1 MENKVYFF
9 NTLTRKVEQFI
20 PNVDGKVAMYTCG
33 PTVYHFAH
41 IGNLRSYIMEDI
53 LEKTLR
59 YVGYDVK
66 RVMNITDVGHLTSD
80 ADTGEDKMLKGAKRE
95 HKTVMEIAK
104 YYTDAFFDDCRKLN
118 IKRPDVVEPATNCI
132 HEFINMVKVLLEKDY
147 AYIAGGN
154 VYFDTSKL
162 DDYYVFSSQSEKE
175 LMVGV
180 RDDVSEDIN
189 KKNKADFVLWF
200 TKSKFDNQEL
210 KWDSPWGV
218 GYPGWHIEC
227 SCISMKHLGEYMDI
241 HCGGVDNIFPH
252 HTNEIAQSEAYL
264 GHKWCNY
271 WFHVHHLND
280 KSGKMSKSKG
290 EFLTVSLLEEK
301 GYNPLVY
308 RLFCLQSHYR
318 KPLEFS
324 YEVLDNM
331 TTAYNKLIKKIGE
344 LKADGSVDEEAF
356 AGFRNKFEDAI
367 CSDLNTSSAI
377 TVIYDVLRSDI
388 NDMTKLELIKSFDEV
403 LSLDLL
409 KDHGNDKESSVDS
422 ELKEYIL
429 AKIEERKAAKKEKD
443 FAKADAIRDELAAK
457 GIQIKDTREGTV
469 WEIV

>member
-132 HEFINMVKVLLEKDY
+132 PEFINMVKVLLEKDY

-443 FAKADAIRDELAAK
+443 FARADAIRDELATK

>member
-132 HEFINMVKVLLEKDY
+132 PEFINMIKVLLEKDY